1 MRSAPFER
9 ERSET
14 LTLSLRKSLRI
25 AANSWATTP
34 KFSRWKAQP
43 SEPSALDPT
52 YSYNPSRPCKNSIPH
67 FRIAEVPSLPHLF
80 RCPLS
85 LLSVVDG
92 RPCDIPPHQL
102 DYSSFPCVTRARNI
116 SMGGVAWTTGVYGL
130 CCATIPRQETGLTF
144 AFPDGGLRHSVPSP
158 QSYLGR

>member
-14 LTLSLRKSLRI
+14 LILSPRKSLRT
-25 AANSWATTP
+25 AANSWATPP

-43 SEPSALDPT
+43 SKPSAPDPI
-52 YSYNPSRPCKNSIPH
+52 YSYNPPWPCKNSIPH

-80 RCPLS
+80 RCPFS
-85 LLSVVDG
+85 LLSVDG
-92 RPCDIPPHQL
+92 RSCDIPQHQL
-102 DYSSFPCVTRARNI
+102 DYPSFPCITRALNI

-144 AFPDGGLRHSVPSP
+144 AFQRMENCGIA
-158 QSYLGR
+158 YLIHKAT